1 MSSNTNNQRINFA
14 SIKNLMKY
22 PDFLEVQ
29 LKSFQDF
36 LQLDTPPEKRKND
49 GLYKVFAENFPIADT
64 RNNFVL
70 EFLDYYIDPPHYTI
84 DDCLERG
91 LTYSV
96 PLKAKLKLYCTDPD
110 HEDFDTV
117 IQDVYLGPI
126 PYMIPKGTFV
136 INGAERVVV
145 SQLHRSPGVFF
156 GQSIHANGTKLYSAR
171 IIPFKGSWIEFATD
185 INNVMY
191 AYIDRKKKLPVTTLL
206 RAVGFE
212 NDKDILEIFN
222 LAEDVKVNKA
232 NLKKIIGRKLAARVL
247 KTWTEDFVDEDTGE
261 VVSIE
266 RNEVV
271 IDRETV
277 IEPEHIDLI
286 LESGIQNIL
295 VHNEEANSSDYSI
308 IFNTLQKDPSNS
320 EKEAVLYIYRQLRNA
335 DPADAHERMAE
346 AGISNAGAYIRKM
359 ALNGYILHVDLAPI
373 KELISLQRRCSNNL
387 NQVAVH
393 AHTYG
398 VYPEEI
404 DGLKRDYEKLWGE
417 VSKVLRELSELVAK

>member
-1 MSSNTNNQRINFA
+1 MSSTIENQRVNFA
-14 SIKNLMKY
+14 TSKKPLEY
-22 PDFLEVQ
+22 PDFLDVQ
-29 LKSFQDF
+29 LKSFRDF
-36 LQLDTPPEKRKND
+36 LQLDTPPEKRKKE

-70 EFLDYYIDPPHYTI
+70 EFLDYYIDPPRYSI
-84 DDCLERG
+84 EECLERG

-117 IQDVYLGPI
+117 IQDVFLGPI
-126 PYMIPKGTFV
+126 PYMTDKATFV

-156 GQSIHANGTKLYSAR
+156 GQSVHTNGTKLYSAR

-206 RAVGFE
+206 RAIGFE

-222 LAEDVKVNKA
+222 LAEEIKANKT
-232 NLKKIIGRKLAARVL
+232 NLKKAIGRKLAARVL
-247 KTWTEDFVDEDTGE
+247 KSWVEDFVDEDTGE

-266 RNEVV
+266 RNEVL

-277 IEPEHIDLI
+277 LEADHIDAI
-286 LESGIQNIL
+286 LESGVPTIL
-295 VHNEEANSSDYSI
+295 VHKEDASMSDYSI
-308 IFNTLQKDPSNS
+308 IYNTLQKDPSNS
-320 EKEAVLYIYRQLRNA
+320 EKEAVLYIYRMCVSS
-335 DPADAHERMAE
+335 P
-346 AGISNAGAYIRKM
+346 
-359 ALNGYILHVDLAPI
+359 
-373 KELISLQRRCSNNL
+373 RR
-387 NQVAVH
+387 
-393 AHTYG
+393 
-398 VYPEEI
+398 I
-404 DGLKRDYEKLWGE
+404 
-417 VSKVLRELSELVAK
+417 